1 MPETIT
7 PPVDDVAARNDLSSR
22 FPSLTDP
29 ANASLLGNAGVI
41 PRRKPEPQAEAVPE
55 VEEIDPDDDSAVL
68 DAETDPDTETDTEP
82 LLAADGPAVTRPT
95 VTGPIAL
102 PGGVELSPEEI
113 LAAIEFQKNW
123 RSFGDEMAKEGV
135 SSHDQLQAT
144 LAERERQRIE
154 AAEQAEARELY
165 NRENANFLAKKA
177 AIDEKFEAG
186 VLTVKEHAEELE
198 TQRLLAQMKVDRHN
212 DEILRKRQQAQWEET
227 QTVLAQN
234 AVQGAMRTYFGG
246 QRAPQIESF
255 LAQYEAKD
263 IPTVAAGI
271 AQDIA
276 RLVDTRVTA
285 AQSKKKEQ
293 QSRVSPETNRGE
305 RGGQTKNMGG
315 GSGIPRS
322 WAEADALEARGSRDP
337 L

>member
-1 MPETIT
+1 MPDPIT
-7 PPVDDVAARNDLSSR
+7 PVDDVAARNDLSSR

-41 PRRKPEPQAEAVPE
+41 PRRRPEPQIEAAQ
-55 VEEIDPDDDSAVL
+55 EEIEGNDDDDIADVDAV
-68 DAETDPDTETDTEP
+68 TDLEADTPDP
-82 LLAADGPAVTRPT
+82 ILAADGPTVTRPT

-234 AVQGAMRTYFGG
+234 AVQGAMRSFFGG
-246 QRAPQIESF
+246 ERAPNIESY

-271 AQDIA
+271 AQDINSI
-276 RLVDTRVTA
+276 VDRKMTV

-305 RGGQTKNMGG
+305 KGGQTKNMGG

-322 WAEADALEARGSRDP
+322 WAEADEMETRGSRDP